1 MENLREKLEKFLKR
15 KIIKISTIKTD
26 INKDDEYQI
35 SITFNGNLI
44 DMKSLF
50 DCKFT

>member
-1 MENLREKLEKFLKR
+1 MENLREKLEKFLKT
-15 KIIKISTIKTD
+15 KISTIKTD

-44 DMKSLF
+44 DMKPLF